1 MKVKGFSIASI
12 NQKLSAV
19 RQFCTMASKAGVI
32 PADELLMIQTVG
44 TIRQGEG
51 LEIDRQR
58 EQSRI
63 DRPNTKKAKS
73 VELTP
78 EQAKLLKTQ
87 PDRPQGRRD
96 ALLMC
101 LLLDQDMRAGEVAV
115 LMLNNFDLKVGLLP
129 SGMTKLRKNKLINSQ
144 QILLLPCT
152 TTLIAVIFSLWNCCY
167 GPVSRAVNLAKVV

>member
-96 ALLMC
+96 ALLM
-101 LLLDQDMRAGEVAV
+101 DMRAGEVAV